1 MAGSTAQGREYPT
14 DFTLQTG
21 SPGGATA
28 PASRLARAL
37 ILALACALA
46 GAAAAAKEKPS
57 VQYQI
62 PLPAPPDFSALDWL
76 LGEWTGKTL
85 PNSPA
90 GDLHLSISLDLEKHF
105 LIFRGEVSLAAT
117 QTVPATKESWLG
129 ILSADPGGVGFTLQ
143 VFSSMGFITRYR
155 VTVEGP
161 QVRLNP
167 EGGDRP
173 PPEWLFR
180 RVLERIGPGEFTE
193 TVQVAPP
200 AKPFFDYYSAK
211 FARVPPPAKPS
222 PAP

>member
-1 MAGSTAQGREYPT
+1 
-14 DFTLQTG
+14 
-21 SPGGATA
+21 
-28 PASRLARAL
+28 L

-46 GAAAAAKEKPS
+46 GATAAAKEKPS

-85 PNSPA
+85 ANSPA
-90 GDLHLSISLDLEKHF
+90 GDVRLSISLDLEKRV
-105 LIFRGEVSLAAT
+105 LLFRGEVSLAAT

-129 ILSADPGGVGFTLQ
+129 ILSADPGRAGFTLQ
-143 VFSSMGFITRYR
+143 VFSSTGFITRYR

-173 PPEWLFR
+173 PPDWLFR

-193 TVQVAPP
+193 TVQAAPP
-200 AKPFFDYYSAK
+200 AKPFFDYYTAK

-222 PAP
+222 PTP

>member
-1 MAGSTAQGREYPT
+1 MAGSTAQGREDST

-37 ILALACALA
+37 ILALACAFV
-46 GAAAAAKEKPS
+46 GATAAAKEKPS

-85 PNSPA
+85 ANSPA
-90 GDLHLSISLDLEKHF
+90 GDVHLSISLDLEKHF
-105 LIFRGEVSLAAT
+105 LIFRGEISLAAT

-129 ILSADPGGVGFTLQ
+129 ILSVDPGRAGFTLQ
-143 VFSSMGFITRYR
+143 VFSSTGFITRYR

-173 PPEWLFR
+173 PPDWLFR

-200 AKPFFDYYSAK
+200 AKPFFDYYTAK
-211 FARVPPPAKPS
+211 FARVPPPAKPN

>member
-1 MAGSTAQGREYPT
+1 
-14 DFTLQTG
+14 
-21 SPGGATA
+21 
-28 PASRLARAL
+28 L
-37 ILALACALA
+37 ILALACAFV
-46 GAAAAAKEKPS
+46 GATAAAKEKPS

-85 PNSPA
+85 ANSPA
-90 GDLHLSISLDLEKHF
+90 GDVRLSISLDLGKHF
-105 LIFRGEVSLAAT
+105 LIFRGEISLAAT

-129 ILSADPGGVGFTLQ
+129 ILSADPGRAGFTLQ
-143 VFSSMGFITRYR
+143 VFSSTGFITRYR

-173 PPEWLFR
+173 PPDWLFR
-180 RVLERIGPGEFTE
+180 RVLERTGPGEFTE

-200 AKPFFDYYSAK
+200 AKPFFDYYTAK
-211 FARVPPPAKPS
+211 FARVPPPAKPN

>member
-1 MAGSTAQGREYPT
+1 MAGATAQGREYST

-37 ILALACALA
+37 ILALACAFV
-46 GAAAAAKEKPS
+46 GATAAAKEKPS

-85 PNSPA
+85 ANSPA
-90 GDLHLSISLDLEKHF
+90 GDVRLSISLDLEKRV
-105 LIFRGEVSLAAT
+105 LLFRGEVSLAAT

-129 ILSADPGGVGFTLQ
+129 ILSADPGRAGFTLQ
-143 VFSSMGFITRYR
+143 VFSSTGFITRYR

-173 PPEWLFR
+173 PPDWLFR

-200 AKPFFDYYSAK
+200 AKPFFDYYTAK
-211 FARVPPPAKPS
+211 FARVPPPAKPN